1 MEGFFIYLLR
11 SERHGSSR
19 KRKKIVTLTEVKP
32 TQDGYRWVAITAML
46 LAIGII
52 LHTVSPN
59 VGGVTPNWTI
69 AMYSIVIN
77 LTNPSL
83 PQALGIG
90 FISGMTLV
98 PSSKSAFPLGNL
110 ASEVCGAVVCCL
122 LVKAMLAV
130 KLEKWRLRPFIA
142 GLVATMVSGGVFT
155 FILKIVLGLPFS
167 VWLYAMLPVVAV
179 IGVLN
184 GSITFLLYGPVR
196 RLFFVQEEDN

>member
-1 MEGFFIYLLR
+1 ME
-11 SERHGSSR
+11 SAE
-19 KRKKIVTLTEVKP
+19 KEKKIVTLTEVKP

-110 ASEVCGAVVCCL
+110 ASEV
-122 LVKAMLAV
+122 
-130 KLEKWRLRPFIA
+130 
-142 GLVATMVSGGVFT
+142 SGGVFT

>member
-11 SERHGSSR
+11 SERHGISR

>member
-1 MEGFFIYLLR
+1 MEAA
-11 SERHGSSR
+11 E
-19 KRKKIVTLTEVKP
+19 KEKKIVTLTEVKP

-130 KLEKWRLRPFIA
+130 KLEKWRLRPFIV

>member
-1 MEGFFIYLLR
+1 ME
-11 SERHGSSR
+11 
-19 KRKKIVTLTEVKP
+19 KEVP
-32 TQDGYRWVAITAML
+32 ELITVEAARDSHRWVAITALL
-46 LAIGII
+46 LAIGVI
-52 LHTVSPN
+52 LHTISPN